1 MRRDLPALLD
11 STFDLL
17 VVGAG
22 IHGAA
27 IAWDAKLGRD
37 PLRQE
42 AEIDEVLRD
51 TQIPS
56 EIPPG

>member
-11 STFDLL
+11 TTFDLL

-27 IAWDAKLGRD
+27 IAWDAS
-37 PLRQE
+37 LRG
-42 AEIDEVLRD
+42 LRVALRN
-51 TQIPS
+51 TLIPS
-56 EIPPG
+56 EVPVG